1 MYYASIQRLTPVKRA
16 PAMAKLQHRRRSQV
30 TTKLRQEAE
39 NLFGAA
45 ALAMHDVVL
54 TAFDAL
60 DLRTTTDAA
69 ALILLMQSGKLSIG
83 TLAELLDLAHSSMV
97 RVGDRLVR
105 RSLVTRDPDP
115 VDARRAVLAL
125 TPVGLSL
132 AVRAL
137 EVRRKALATML
148 RPLDQRETEAIRALL
163 SKILTNHTTGRR
175 SADRLCR
182 LCDEESCGGD
192 QCPVER
198 AAISKSAHCT
208 PLLP

>member
-1 MYYASIQRLTPVKRA
+1 
-16 PAMAKLQHRRRSQV
+16 MAKLYYRKRSQV
-30 TTKLRQEAE
+30 AMKLRQEAE

-69 ALILLMQSGKLSIG
+69 TLILLLQSGKLSIG
-83 TLAELLDLAHSSMV
+83 TLAELLDLEHSSMV

-105 RSLVTRDPDP
+105 RSLITRDPDP

-125 TPVGLSL
+125 TPAGLSL
-132 AVRAL
+132 AEHAL
-137 EVRRKALATML
+137 EVRQKALATML
-148 RPLDQRETEAIRALL
+148 FPLDQGEMEAMRALL

-182 LCDEESCGGD
+182 LCDEDSCGGD

-198 AAISKSAHCT
+198 AAIWKSAHRAS
-208 PLLP
+208 LLP

>member
-1 MYYASIQRLTPVKRA
+1 MYVAYIYHA
-16 PAMAKLQHRRRSQV
+16 AMEKPQYRKRSQV

-69 ALILLMQSGKLSIG
+69 ALILLLQSGKLSIG
-83 TLAELLDLAHSSMV
+83 TLAELLDLEHSSMV

-105 RSLVTRDPDP
+105 RSLITRDPDP

-125 TPVGLSL
+125 TPAGLSL
-132 AVRAL
+132 AERAL
-137 EVRRKALATML
+137 EVRQKALATML
-148 RPLDQRETEAIRALL
+148 LPLDQREIEAMRALL

-182 LCDEESCGGD
+182 MCDEDSCGGD

-198 AAISKSAHCT
+198 AAISKSTNSA
-208 PLLP
+208 PSLP

>member
-1 MYYASIQRLTPVKRA
+1 MYVAYMYCV
-16 PAMAKLQHRRRSQV
+16 AMEKSQYRKRSQV
-30 TTKLRQEAE
+30 KTKLRQEAE

-69 ALILLMQSGKLSIG
+69 ALILLLQGGKLSIG
-83 TLAELLDLAHSSMV
+83 TLAELLDLEHSSMV

-105 RSLVTRDPDP
+105 RSLITRDADP
-115 VDARRAVLAL
+115 LDARRAVLAL
-125 TPVGLSL
+125 TPAGLSL
-132 AVRAL
+132 AERAL
-137 EVRRKALATML
+137 EVRQKTLATML
-148 RPLDQRETEAIRALL
+148 LPLDQKEIEAMRALL

-182 LCDEESCGGD
+182 LCDEDSCGGD

-198 AAISKSAHCT
+198 AAISKSAHCA

>member
-1 MYYASIQRLTPVKRA
+1 MYVAYMYYAAMEKSQYRKRSRVK
-16 PAMAKLQHRRRSQV
+16 
-30 TTKLRQEAE
+30 TKLRQEAE

-69 ALILLMQSGKLSIG
+69 ALILLLQSGKLSIG
-83 TLAELLDLAHSSMV
+83 TLAELLDLEHSSMV

-105 RSLVTRDPDP
+105 RSLITRDPDP

-125 TPVGLSL
+125 TPAGLSL
-132 AVRAL
+132 AERAL
-137 EVRRKALATML
+137 EVRQKALATML
-148 RPLDQRETEAIRALL
+148 LPLDQREIEVMRALL
-163 SKILTNHTTGRR
+163 SKILTKHTTGHR

-182 LCDEESCGGD
+182 LCDEDSCGGD

-198 AAISKSAHCT
+198 AAISKSAISA
-208 PLLP
+208 PSLS